1 MITPCCSAAERRERA
16 RSSNSVTSPRRELVS
31 RDCAFTPNQQL
42 LLLLLLGI
50 GLFEMR
56 LASPEMYARVRGAA
70 VRGGVKKRS
79 QGGQISVLSVDQ
91 IRHL

>member
-1 MITPCCSAAERRERA
+1 
-16 RSSNSVTSPRRELVS
+16 
-31 RDCAFTPNQQL
+31 
-42 LLLLLLGI
+42 
-50 GLFEMR
+50 MR

-91 IRHL
+91 IRHCCASEKPRWHEMLIAKLPQMCLPLRGHTDSVEPVVEEYL